1 MSSVSAEDRNR
12 VGCTYVEFL
21 LMSEPIVNLGDSVV
35 SFVGDELVLG
45 VELVQLL
52 SHILFPTLDA
62 RPLP

>member
-12 VGCTYVEFL
+12 AACTYVEFL
-21 LMSEPIVNLGDSVV
+21 LVSEPIVNLGDSVV